1 MVNAKCKMCY
11 SLISINNEVK
21 DEKNNDQQRISSSMS
36 TEDSFDIEKMESN
49 KNGPMKSIAICC
61 KKYFPCLDE
70 KRKRMF
76 KIVFIILILIL
87 YHIYLGFAIAR
98 SFENALAIVV
108 LTILSWLLVLYYK
121 VVRPYCFPK
130 FIAQNCCSTLAL
142 RCKQKNRKSL
152 QIILYVII
160 SLAILAIILVSV
172 WDKWQRLNS
181 LVGFITIL
189 ALLYIFSE
197 HTSKVNWRPVFWG
210 FGIQFLIGIIA
221 IKWKNGMQAFQW
233 VSDQVILFL
242 DYSQEGATFVYGF
255 LTRPPMIC
263 GMDPVLMFSALQAII
278 FFSAVVAILYHLR
291 VMQFVLAKLAWL
303 MQITLRT
310 TSAESLHAVASI
322 ILGMCETAIMITPYL
337 PVQTNSEMFAILCSG
352 FSTSAASMFAAYSS
366 FGICPQYLLIVS
378 IMAAPASLA
387 CSKLFYPETEKSQ
400 STNISEFANQKSPYK
415 NILDA
420 IGSGASGAIMVVLEN
435 GACLVV
441 FISLLAFVNAVISWL
456 GAMVGLEG
464 LTLEVIINA
473 NCCNLRHLYCIM
485 ILSYIFFPIAFLM
498 GVSDETN
505 MQARIAETLIVSEL
519 MGTNVVLNEFIAFQK
534 LGKFIQDGKLSAR
547 AQMMAT
553 FALCNFS
560 NLGSIGIQL
569 GTYASV
575 CSEQRVTVS
584 RLAFKAMIAGCA
596 VAFTSA
602 CLAGILVETPQFCNA
617 QSAGSFCFNL
627 TSAKRNVINIFK
639 NAD

>member
-464 LTLEVIINA
+464 LTLE
-473 NCCNLRHLYCIM
+473 M

-627 TSAKRNVINIFK
+627 TSAVQQ
-639 NAD
+639 

>member
-1 MVNAKCKMCY
+1 MSTLDNSNQKNFKLHQTNIE
-11 SLISINNEVK
+11 LISVTKK
-21 DEKNNDQQRISSSMS
+21 DEKNNDQQRISSSLS
-36 TEDSFDIEKMESN
+36 KEDSFDVEKMESN
-49 KNGPMKSIAICC
+49 NHNPLKSISIRCN
-61 KKYFPCLDE
+61 KYFSRLDE
-70 KRKRMF
+70 KKKRLF
-76 KIVFIILILIL
+76 KIIFIILLLIL

-98 SFENALAIVV
+98 SFQNALAIVV
-108 LTILSWLLVLYYK
+108 LTILAWLLVLYYK
-121 VVRPYCFPK
+121 VLRPYCFPK
-130 FIAQNCCSTLAL
+130 FIAQPCCSTLAL
-142 RCKQKNRKSL
+142 RCKQKNKKSL
-152 QIILYVII
+152 QIILYSII
-160 SLAILAIILVSV
+160 ALAILAIILVSV

-181 LVGFITIL
+181 LVGFITIV

-221 IKWKNGMQAFQW
+221 IKWKNGMRAFQW
-233 VSDQVILFL
+233 ISDQVIIFL

-263 GMDPVLMFSALQAII
+263 GMDPVLMFSALQAIM

-352 FSTSAASMFAAYSS
+352 FGTSAASMFAAYSS

-420 IGSGASGAIMVVLEN
+420 IGSGASEAIMVVLEN

-464 LTLEVIINA
+464 LTLE
-473 NCCNLRHLYCIM
+473 M

-505 MQARIAETLIVSEL
+505 MQERIAETLIVSEL

-534 LGKFIQDGKLSAR
+534 LGEFIKAGKLSAR

-584 RLAFKAMIAGCA
+584 RLALKAMIAGCA

-602 CLAGILVETPQFCNA
+602 CLAGMLVETPQFCNA

-627 TSAKRNVINIFK
+627 TSALQ
-639 NAD
+639 

>member
-1 MVNAKCKMCY
+1 MLPLDNSNQKDFKLHQTNIE
-11 SLISINNEVK
+11 LISITKK

-627 TSAKRNVINIFK
+627 TSAVQQ
-639 NAD
+639 

>member
-1 MVNAKCKMCY
+1 
-11 SLISINNEVK
+11 
-21 DEKNNDQQRISSSMS
+21 
-36 TEDSFDIEKMESN
+36 
-49 KNGPMKSIAICC
+49 
-61 KKYFPCLDE
+61 
-70 KRKRMF
+70 
-76 KIVFIILILIL
+76 
-87 YHIYLGFAIAR
+87 
-98 SFENALAIVV
+98 
-108 LTILSWLLVLYYK
+108 
-121 VVRPYCFPK
+121 
-130 FIAQNCCSTLAL
+130 
-142 RCKQKNRKSL
+142 
-152 QIILYVII
+152 
-160 SLAILAIILVSV
+160 
-172 WDKWQRLNS
+172 
-181 LVGFITIL
+181 
-189 ALLYIFSE
+189 
-197 HTSKVNWRPVFWG
+197 
-210 FGIQFLIGIIA
+210 
-221 IKWKNGMQAFQW
+221 MQAFQW
-233 VSDQVILFL
+233 ISDQVIIFL

-263 GMDPVLMFSALQAII
+263 GMDPVLMFSALQAIM

-352 FSTSAASMFAAYSS
+352 FGTSAASMFAAYSS

-387 CSKLFYPETEKSQ
+387 CSKL
-400 STNISEFANQKSPYK
+400 PYK

-420 IGSGASGAIMVVLEN
+420 IGSGASEAIMVVLEN

-464 LTLEVIINA
+464 LTLEVMINA
-473 NCCNLRHLYCIM
+473 NCCSLR
-485 ILSYIFFPIAFLM
+485 
-498 GVSDETN
+498 V
-505 MQARIAETLIVSEL
+505 
-519 MGTNVVLNEFIAFQK
+519 
-534 LGKFIQDGKLSAR
+534 AR

-584 RLAFKAMIAGCA
+584 RLALKAMIAGCA

-602 CLAGILVETPQFCNA
+602 CLAGMLVETPQFCNA
-617 QSAGSFCFNL
+617 QSVGSFCFNL
-627 TSAKRNVINIFK
+627 TSALQ
-639 NAD
+639 

>member
-1 MVNAKCKMCY
+1 MLNLDNSNQKNFKLNQTNIE
-11 SLISINNEVK
+11 LISVTKK
-21 DEKNNDQQRISSSMS
+21 DEKNNDQQRISSSLS
-36 TEDSFDIEKMESN
+36 TEDSFDVEKMESN
-49 KNGPMKSIAICC
+49 NHSSLKSISTRCN
-61 KKYFPCLDE
+61 KYFPRLDE
-70 KRKRMF
+70 KKKRLF
-76 KIVFIILILIL
+76 KIIFIILLLIL

-98 SFENALAIVV
+98 SFQNALAIVV
-108 LTILSWLLVLYYK
+108 LTILAWLLVLYYK
-121 VVRPYCFPK
+121 ILRPYCFPK
-130 FIAQNCCSTLAL
+130 FIAQHCCSTLAL
-142 RCKQKNRKSL
+142 RCKQKNKKSL
-152 QIILYVII
+152 QIILYAII
-160 SLAILAIILVSV
+160 ALAILAIILVSV

-181 LVGFITIL
+181 LVGFITIV

-233 VSDQVILFL
+233 ISDQVIIFL

-263 GMDPVLMFSALQAII
+263 GMDPVLMFSALQAIM

-352 FSTSAASMFAAYSS
+352 FGTSAASMFAAYSS

-420 IGSGASGAIMVVLEN
+420 IGSGASEAIMVVLEN

-464 LTLEVIINA
+464 LTLEVMINA
-473 NCCNLRHLYCIM
+473 YCCRLRVM

-505 MQARIAETLIVSEL
+505 MQERIAETLIVSEL

-534 LGKFIQDGKLSAR
+534 LGEFIKAGKLSAR

-575 CSEQRVTVS
+575 CAEQRVTVS
-584 RLAFKAMIAGCA
+584 RLALKAMIAGCA

-602 CLAGILVETPQFCNA
+602 CLAGMLVETPQFCNA
-617 QSAGSFCFNL
+617 QSAGSFHCFNL
-627 TSAKRNVINIFK
+627 TSALQ
-639 NAD
+639 

>member
-1 MVNAKCKMCY
+1 LHLYNFCILYMNNGQRKMKKCY

-21 DEKNNDQQRISSSMS
+21 DEKNNDQQRISSSLS
-36 TEDSFDIEKMESN
+36 TENSFDVEKMESN
-49 KNGPMKSIAICC
+49 KNGPLKSIATRC

-76 KIVFIILILIL
+76 KIVFIIILLIL

-98 SFENALAIVV
+98 SFQNALAIVV
-108 LTILSWLLVLYYK
+108 LTILAWLLVLYYK
-121 VVRPYCFPK
+121 VIRPYCFPK
-130 FIAQNCCSTLAL
+130 FIAQNCCSTLVL

-160 SLAILAIILVSV
+160 ALAILAIILVSV

-189 ALLYIFSE
+189 ALLYVFSE
-197 HTSKVNWRPVFWG
+197 HTSKVNWTPVFWG

-221 IKWKNGMQAFQW
+221 IRWKNGMQAFQW
-233 VSDQVILFL
+233 ISDQVILFL

-322 ILGMCETAIMITPYL
+322 ILGI
-337 PVQTNSEMFAILCSG
+337 
-352 FSTSAASMFAAYSS
+352 TSAASMFAAYSS

-420 IGSGASGAIMVVLEN
+420 IGSGASEAIMVVLEN

-464 LTLEVIINA
+464 LTLE
-473 NCCNLRHLYCIM
+473 M

-534 LGKFIQDGKLSAR
+534 LGKFIQAGKLSAR

-627 TSAKRNVINIFK
+627 TSAVQ
-639 NAD
+639 

>member
-1 MVNAKCKMCY
+1 LHLYNFCILYMNNGQRKMKKCY

-21 DEKNNDQQRISSSMS
+21 DEKNNDQQRISSSLS
-36 TEDSFDIEKMESN
+36 TENSFDVEKMESN
-49 KNGPMKSIAICC
+49 KNGPLKSIATRC

-76 KIVFIILILIL
+76 KIVFIIILLIL

-98 SFENALAIVV
+98 SFQNALAIVV
-108 LTILSWLLVLYYK
+108 LTILAWLLVLYYK
-121 VVRPYCFPK
+121 VIRPYCFPK
-130 FIAQNCCSTLAL
+130 FIAQNCCSTLVL

-160 SLAILAIILVSV
+160 ALAILAIILVSV

-189 ALLYIFSE
+189 ALLYVFSE
-197 HTSKVNWRPVFWG
+197 HTSKVNWTPVFWG

-221 IKWKNGMQAFQW
+221 IRWKNGMQAFQW
-233 VSDQVILFL
+233 ISDQVILFL

-322 ILGMCETAIMITPYL
+322 ILGI
-337 PVQTNSEMFAILCSG
+337 
-352 FSTSAASMFAAYSS
+352 TSAASMFAAYSS

-420 IGSGASGAIMVVLEN
+420 IGSGASEAIMVVLEN

-464 LTLEVIINA
+464 LTLEVMINA
-473 NCCNLRHLYCIM
+473 NCCSLCVM

-534 LGKFIQDGKLSAR
+534 LGKFIQAGKLSAR

-627 TSAKRNVINIFK
+627 TSAVQ
-639 NAD
+639 

>member
-1 MVNAKCKMCY
+1 MLTLDNSNQKNFKLHQTNIE
-11 SLISINNEVK
+11 LISVTKK
-21 DEKNNDQQRISSSMS
+21 DEKNNDQQRISSSLS
-36 TEDSFDIEKMESN
+36 TEDSFDMQQIFS
-49 KNGPMKSIAICC
+49 P
-61 KKYFPCLDE
+61 LDE
-70 KRKRMF
+70 KKKRLF
-76 KIVFIILILIL
+76 KIIFIILLLIL

-98 SFENALAIVV
+98 SFQNALAIVV
-108 LTILSWLLVLYYK
+108 LTILAWLLVLYYK
-121 VVRPYCFPK
+121 VLRPYCFPK
-130 FIAQNCCSTLAL
+130 FIAQHCCSTLAL
-142 RCKQKNRKSL
+142 RCKPKNKKSL
-152 QIILYVII
+152 QIILYAII
-160 SLAILAIILVSV
+160 ALAILAIILVSV

-181 LVGFITIL
+181 LVGFITIV

-233 VSDQVILFL
+233 ISDQVIIFL

-263 GMDPVLMFSALQAII
+263 GMDPVLMFSALQAIM

-352 FSTSAASMFAAYSS
+352 FGTSAASMFAAYSS

-420 IGSGASGAIMVVLEN
+420 IGSGASEAIMVVLEN

-464 LTLEVIINA
+464 LTLE
-473 NCCNLRHLYCIM
+473 M

-505 MQARIAETLIVSEL
+505 MQERIAETLIVSEL

-534 LGKFIQDGKLSAR
+534 LGEFIKAGKLSAR

-584 RLAFKAMIAGCA
+584 RLALKAMIAGCA

-602 CLAGILVETPQFCNA
+602 CLAGMLVETPQFCNA
-617 QSAGSFCFNL
+617 QSVGSFCFNL
-627 TSAKRNVINIFK
+627 TSALQ
-639 NAD
+639 